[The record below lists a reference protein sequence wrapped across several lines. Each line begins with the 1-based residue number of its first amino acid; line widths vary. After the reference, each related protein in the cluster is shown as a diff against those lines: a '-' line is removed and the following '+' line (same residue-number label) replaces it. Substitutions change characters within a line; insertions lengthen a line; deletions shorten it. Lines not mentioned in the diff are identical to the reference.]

1 MMRDIS
7 KREVAELAC
16 RILGVTI
23 LALFTVEIIVVP
35 VQVLIGISDIMRGNR
50 TSSVGATLL
59 GGSLSAVLHMAVVC
73 FLWTRSGWIARQIVR
88 DEDNAS
94 RWPHVR
100 VVDLQVAA
108 FSTLGLLSLIYG
120 VGYFCRSLG
129 VYIDSRYSPVFGRQL
144 SVISWLAMESTLASL
159 AYAALGAWLVFGSR
173 QIVRFIRRLRRP
185 DFDEPDEA
193 DTMSNEQSRHGSSNL
208 LEP

>member
-1 MMRDIS
+1 MTRDIS

-16 RILGVTI
+16 RILAITI
-23 LALFTVEIIVVP
+23 LALFAVQIIVVP
-35 VQVLIGISDIMRGNR
+35 VQVLIGISEIMRGNR
-50 TSSVGATLL
+50 TTSVGATLL
-59 GGSLSAVLHMAVVC
+59 GGSMSAVLHLAVVC

-108 FSTLGLLSLIYG
+108 LSTLGMLSLVYG

-129 VYIDSRYSPVFGRQL
+129 VYIDSRFSPMFGTQL

-159 AYAALGAWLVFGSR
+159 AYAALGAWLVFGNR

-185 DFDEPDEA
+185 EFDDPDDA
-193 DTMSNEQSRHGSSNL
+193 HSMSSEHSRPKAHFR
-208 LEP
+208 